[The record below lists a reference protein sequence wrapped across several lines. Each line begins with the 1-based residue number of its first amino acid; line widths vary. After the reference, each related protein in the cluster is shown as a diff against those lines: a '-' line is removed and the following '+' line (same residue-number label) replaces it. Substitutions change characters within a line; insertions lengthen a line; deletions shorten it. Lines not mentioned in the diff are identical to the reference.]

1 MTSYKKYCAVALMS
15 AALVLP
21 STAVHARGTSNQT
34 KATLV
39 GAAAGAVLTGALGG
53 DGKSMLLGAA
63 AGGLAGNA
71 YAYHNKKMEQKDDRE
86 YRRHSREYRRY
97 KVADHKKYKKHK
109 RYAKARRYHRD
120 WDDDWDD

>member
-21 STAVHARGTSNQT
+21 TTAVHARGTSNQT
-34 KATLV
+34 KATIV

-53 DGKSMLLGAA
+53 DGQSMLLGAA

-71 YAYHNKKMEQKDDRE
+71 YAYHNKKMEQKESRG
-86 YRRHSREYRRY
+86 YRHY
-97 KVADHKKYKKHK
+97 KVSDKKYKKYKKHK
-109 RYAKARRYHRD
+109 KYAKYRRHHRD
-120 WDDDWDD
+120 WD